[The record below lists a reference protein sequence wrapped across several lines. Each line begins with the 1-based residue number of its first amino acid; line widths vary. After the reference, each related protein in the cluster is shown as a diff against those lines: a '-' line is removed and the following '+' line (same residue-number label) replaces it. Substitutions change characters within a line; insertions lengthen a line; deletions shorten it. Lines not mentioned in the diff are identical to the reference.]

1 MIDHT
6 PADGSNYYRL
16 SQTDFDGN
24 VKYHGIKRVN
34 YKSSKDFSAGILNNG
49 NGQISLAIKS
59 AHAAQINM
67 KVIDMMGKEILNEA
81 FTVSSG
87 GTVKD
92 LKLNT
97 GAYVLVLVNDSGER
111 ISNKII
117 VH

>member
-1 MIDHT
+1 
-6 PADGSNYYRL
+6 
-16 SQTDFDGN
+16 
-24 VKYHGIKRVN
+24 
-34 YKSSKDFSAGILNNG
+34 
-49 NGQISLAIKS
+49 
-59 AHAAQINM
+59 M